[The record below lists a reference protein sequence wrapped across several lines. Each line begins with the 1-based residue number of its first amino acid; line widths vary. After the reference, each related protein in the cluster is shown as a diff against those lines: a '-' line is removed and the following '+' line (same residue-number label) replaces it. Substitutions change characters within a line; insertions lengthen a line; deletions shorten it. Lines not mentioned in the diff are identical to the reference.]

1 MHSLSLLLL
10 GAAAG
15 VNAMLG
21 AEIEAVVLPDNQFI
35 CADDCV
41 HQGVF
46 FGTRA
51 ACLENET
58 VVALDKDGQPSIDLN
73 TGSSL
78 VCRGHP
84 VLSLPGRGQRER
96 KADETP
102 EQCDLQP
109 ITDPERIGCFS
120 NRGLGGGSAGET
132 LQWADV
138 AKLVEEAAG
147 AGAAG
152 QQGSQPQ
159 AQPQAEPPAG
169 QKSPEKCTK
178 EGQTA
183 FANCDQGF
191 AECDRLGRAAIESCL
206 AGQ

>member
-35 CADDCV
+35 CAEDCV

-120 NRGLGGGSAGET
+120 NRDIGGGPAGET

-138 AKLVEEAAG
+138 AKLVEEAG
-147 AGAAG
+147 L
-152 QQGSQPQ
+152 
-159 AQPQAEPPAG
+159 PAPG
-169 QKSPEKCTK
+169 P
-178 EGQTA
+178 A
-183 FANCDQGF
+183 P
-191 AECDRLGRAAIESCL
+191 GRAARGPKVAREVHQGGPDGLCQLRPGIRRVRP
-206 AGQ
+206 ARPRRH